1 VTSPSRAWAF
11 REEIAVLRGDGGGAG
26 ASLEAPM
33 PGNVLVVNVTEGEP
47 VARGDVL
54 VVLESMKME
63 LAVAAPS
70 DGVVGEV
77 AVRAGDRVALGQ
89 VLVAVEPREDA

>member
-1 VTSPSRAWAF
+1 
-11 REEIAVLRGDGGGAG
+11 
-26 ASLEAPM
+26 M
-33 PGNVLVVNVTEGEP
+33 
-47 VARGDVL
+47 L